1 MPETIL
7 QKDNE
12 ELRFL
17 DNINIENRN
26 NFLTQAEVISVED
39 NNIIVKVTDKCTTS
53 IPLSDVKNIADIK
66 PGVKFDVFVEQLEDS
81 SGQIVVSRSKA
92 EIVKKWKELY
102 SSLIDGII
110 VNGVIK
116 DKLVGGVSV
125 DINGITAFLPASQI
139 ENTEVEDLDNYI
151 GKDIDVIVTKI
162 NSKTKNVI
170 VSHKL
175 ILDNAIKA
183 QEKAILSQIEKGQ
196 IIEGI
201 VDSIVPYGAFVNIGG
216 ISGLLHITDIA
227 WTRINHPNEVL
238 KVGDK
243 IKVVVTECDSKNQ
256 KISFGLKYLTPSPW
270 ETIDTNKIKVG
281 QIVEGKV
288 VNVVDFGAFIE
299 VVPGIE
305 GLLHV
310 SDLSWNIQ
318 APAIKTLCKVGD
330 VITTKILDLNIE
342 DHKLSLGLKQLSAD
356 PWASDDFDTVMAL
369 GSKHL
374 CEVIEIK
381 PFGAIVKLE
390 NGLYGLIHETDFTW
404 TKKPHRV
411 EDFVKLHEKVEAVV
425 LSYDK
430 TSRKLSL
437 GLKQLKENPWETYE
451 QNFKEGSLHEGVVL
465 KKQTNRFIIQ
475 LEDNMIGLLKKEH
488 IPANII
494 VNVGD
499 KIPVKVVDYDK
510 NNMKINVVHEGF
522 QYKKSNS
529 HKQTSTQVNKKI
541 TFGDI
546 YDTKE

>member
-17 DNINIENRN
+17 DNVSIENRN

-39 NNIIVKVTDKCTTS
+39 TNVIVKVTEKCTTS
-53 IPLSDVKNIADIK
+53 IPLSDIKNISDLKA
-66 PGVKFDVFVEQLEDS
+66 GVIFDVFVEQLEDS
-81 SGQIVVSRSKA
+81 NGQIRVSRSKA

-102 SSLIDGII
+102 SSLMDGLI

-139 ENTEVEDLDNYI
+139 ENTEVEDLDSYI

-162 NSKTKNVI
+162 NNRTKNVI

-175 ILDNAIKA
+175 ILDNALKA
-183 QEKAILSQIEKGQ
+183 QEKVILSQIEKGQ

-216 ISGLLHITDIA
+216 ISGLLHITDIS
-227 WTRINHPNEVL
+227 WTRISHPNDVL

-243 IKVVVTECDSKNQ
+243 IKVVVTECDRKNQ
-256 KISFGLKYLTPSPW
+256 KISLGLKYLTPSPW
-270 ETIDTNKIKVG
+270 ETMDTNKIKIG

-299 VVPGIE
+299 VAPGIE

-318 APAIKTLCKVGD
+318 TPAIKTLCKVGD
-330 VITTKILDLNIE
+330 MITTKIIDLNVE

-356 PWASDDFDTVMAL
+356 PWDSDDFDTTMAL

-374 CEVIEIK
+374 CEIIEIK

-390 NGLYGLIHETDFTW
+390 NGLYGLIHETDFSW

-425 LSYDK
+425 LSSDK
-430 TSRKLSL
+430 ASRKLSL

-451 QNFKEGSLHEGVVL
+451 QHFKEGSLHEGVIL
-465 KKQTNRFIIQ
+465 KKQANGFSIQ
-475 LEDNMIGLLKKEH
+475 LEGNMVGLLKKEH
-488 IPANII
+488 IPANITAH
-494 VNVGD
+494 VGD
-499 KIPVKVVDYDK
+499 KIQVKIIDYDK
-510 NNMKINVVHEGF
+510 NNMRINVVHKDS
-522 QYKKSNS
+522 QYKKTNPV
-529 HKQTSTQVNKKI
+529 KPVPASTIKKV

-546 YDTKE
+546 YGTKE